1 MMSDYGF
8 CAWPP
13 ERNYICCRSI
23 DTGCG
28 GTEAELR
35 RWFEPGCGIVPIS
48 EITSVCIGGLYGH
61 ELFYKEKRRMYYEL
75 RLDLGEGVEF
85 VFWIE
90 TRARNIRQ
98 IVASDEEK
106 AAIGEIRRETD
117 IGLLNY
123 EDRWNI

>member
-1 MMSDYGF
+1 
-8 CAWPP
+8 
-13 ERNYICCRSI
+13 
-23 DTGCG
+23 
-28 GTEAELR
+28 
-35 RWFEPGCGIVPIS
+35 
-48 EITSVCIGGLYGH
+48 
-61 ELFYKEKRRMYYEL
+61 MYYEL

-98 IVASDEEK
+98 IVASDEVK
-106 AAIGEIRRETD
+106 AAIGEIRRKTD